1 MPQYLPTPMPPQ
13 ALDSFCLA
21 LLVGPVAGQALRRGG
36 VDLGHALMLGHVPGQ
51 VFVVLGLAAQAAVGA
66 DREALAVGLQRL
78 VAGRAVCTGRLQAPG
93 GGLVRGRDPLV
104 LVAVLGAVGIA
115 LALGQ
120 GRAGQRQRDGC
131 EQSGQDFHLQASSS
145 CWGGM

>member
-1 MPQYLPTPMPPQ
+1 MEAEGLVEDRIEMSGREVKRLEVLRQVVDRVIAQRQ
-13 ALDSFCLA
+13 AAEKLGLCDRQVRRL
-21 LLVGPVAGQALRRGG
+21 LRRYAQQG
-36 VDLGHALMLGHVPGQ
+36 
-51 VFVVLGLAAQAAVGA
+51 AA
-66 DREALAVGLQRL
+66 
-78 VAGRAVCTGRLQAPG
+78 
-93 GGLVRGRDPLV
+93 GLVSRKRGHDPLV